1 MYSKAF
7 WSLIK
12 TNKSKCILIQIAFY
26 SLDTN
31 CFLQWLS
38 PLPLITLLRPFTK
51 KYNPR
56 AFKYVKCIHD
66 GLCNPFFQGVTRYF
80 VTIASL
86 EKGYTYLSCCYLYS
100 FTSYDLKIKYLV
112 TRGYY
117 FPLDVVFACCYMKGL
132 TRLRYHFYKS
142 IVYIVL

>member
-12 TNKSKCILIQIAFY
+12 TNKSRCIQIAFS
-26 SLDTN
+26 SLV
-31 CFLQWLS
+31 
-38 PLPLITLLRPFTK
+38 ITPPPPPPPPPFPPPFISLLRSFTK

-56 AFKYVKCIHD
+56 AFKYVKCIYD
-66 GLCNPFFQGVTRYF
+66 GLCNPFFQGVTRYA

-86 EKGYTYLSCCYLYS
+86 EIGYIYLSCCYLYS

-142 IVYIVL
+142 IV